1 MEEKEMKASINATAE
16 RNTAIPVVSP
26 LKLFI
31 RWARRTRD
39 HRETEAHSL
48 TVGQWLDTWSQDYLG
63 GVKPSTVKIYQGSIR
78 NYIRPVLG
86 DIELVK
92 LRPQDVQ
99 KFINSFPR
107 LSPATIRLA
116 CKVLSQALNKAVALE
131 LLPKNPVPCCTLP
144 RLEQKE
150 IQPVSDEQAAALLS
164 AAQGGPLE
172 NLLPVALFTGL
183 RLSELLGLTWHAV
196 DLDKG
201 TISVDKQ
208 LARRGLR
215 EGGIFTSPK
224 NGKAR
229 AMVPADT
236 VLEALRRQKEKQDR
250 LRTSS
255 GGTWKNQYDLVFP
268 SPTGDFWE
276 QRDFETAYAKLRKSV
291 GLAGVRFHDLRHSY
305 VVNALRAG
313 DDLKTIQGNLGHS
326 SAAFTLDRYAHFT
339 EQMTR
344 ESAVRMEQFI
354 HSSMHL

>member
-1 MEEKEMKASINATAE
+1 MKASINTTVAGSAE
-16 RNTAIPVVSP
+16 APIVSP
-26 LKLFI
+26 LKRFI
-31 RWARRTRD
+31 WWTHRARGR
-39 HRETEAHSL
+39 HEAEARSM

-63 GVKPSTVKIYQGSIR
+63 GVKPSTVKVYQGSIR
-78 NYIRPVLG
+78 NYIRPALG
-86 DIELVK
+86 DIELAK

-99 KFINSFPR
+99 KFINSFPH
-107 LSPATIRLA
+107 LSPATVRLA

-131 LLPKNPVPCCTLP
+131 LLAKNPVPCCTLP

-164 AAQGGPLE
+164 AARGGPLE

-183 RLSELLGLTWHAV
+183 RLSELLGLTWRAV

-201 TISVDKQ
+201 TISVDRQ

-215 EGGIFTSPK
+215 EDGIFTSPK
-224 NGKAR
+224 NGKTR
-229 AMVPADT
+229 AMAPADT
-236 VLEALRRQKEKQDR
+236 VLEALRRQKEQQDR
-250 LRTSS
+250 LRISS
-255 GGTWKNQYDLVFP
+255 GGTWKNRYDLVFP

-291 GLAGVRFHDLRHSY
+291 GLGSVRFHDLRHSY

-339 EQMTR
+339 ERMTR
-344 ESAVRMEQFI
+344 ESAARMEQFI